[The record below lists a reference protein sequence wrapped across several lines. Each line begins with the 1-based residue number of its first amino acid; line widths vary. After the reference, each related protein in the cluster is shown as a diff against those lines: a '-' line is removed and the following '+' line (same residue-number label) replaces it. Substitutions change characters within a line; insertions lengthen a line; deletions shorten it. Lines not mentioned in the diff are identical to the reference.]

1 MPQEYFNRPNPTT
14 CPRVLGSGFDAP
26 HSIFLLINLNPVL
39 RQAFIV
45 LRKSDNVNENDAIS
59 EQLVS
64 FTRKERKKYC
74 ENVLFKFPTESLELE
89 QSDFNLDLTLIID
102 ELAQLAG
109 QFKMDFVLA
118 EHMKLVQETNANIQY
133 LSRRNLELKQQ
144 LETLTTANLDSCEKL
159 IDLRVEMS
167 GREASDTKCKMLR
180 W

>member
-167 GREASDTKCKMLR
+167 GREASDIKYKLLR